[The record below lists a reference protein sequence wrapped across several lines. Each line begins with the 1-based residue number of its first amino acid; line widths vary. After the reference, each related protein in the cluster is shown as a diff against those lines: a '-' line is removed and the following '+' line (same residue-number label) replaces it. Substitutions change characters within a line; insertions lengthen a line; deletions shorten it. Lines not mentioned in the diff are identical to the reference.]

1 MASMEGLSISRI
13 LLHTHHIMDELNY
26 VHTQRANNLD

>member
-1 MASMEGLSISRI
+1 MASMEKGLSISRI

-26 VHTQRANNLD
+26 VHTQREQII